1 MGRGDQDKRVR
12 RAREQ
17 IEKALARRN
26 LESAVDAVLAVDK
39 TSREPLFTLLSPA
52 LRQTLPDLQKTSAW
66 ARLHTLAAR
75 AEQEPRL
82 LLQGAD
88 EATAARARW
97 PLFLACMRARDFA
110 RAGRIW
116 KFLVDEVTARAPAL
130 ARAIATWIEGQGQI
144 APHVVAD
151 LNLDGLPSEDAPNPR
166 LGLETSGP
174 PRLAPPVAPMSA
186 AQAEDALYILF
197 ATQPLTV
204 VADTLRTWL
213 DRSPTDLA
221 KVLRTRAGS
230 LVMRELLL
238 HAGSGDSF
246 ALPAQL
252 LARLSEGAEDDLAQE
267 LLLATRFLMTTFV
280 TKTPKRGEYESLA
293 ALAAALV
300 RTNQFQD
307 IAEILA
313 RDFARMPGLEY
324 LALVICQSALSS
336 AALPDERLISLWV
349 QTLHLNASPPEVDAE
364 DRFGL
369 PGPTWLQAASREVCK
384 RGRSLA
390 AYLDKLD
397 PPARSKMLNSL
408 LWGQPSEIVADVVD
422 ALWKDAS
429 EELRR
434 ELAQLLPDLMEMA
447 EDASLSVLSGS
458 RSLADLATLNRIGLV
473 AHTADPNLPFL
484 AAGGLT
490 LWRRFG
496 LRSLPYFVELLPYAL
511 FQASQPSQRIEAVK
525 AYVGNRT
532 DIEAWLEA
540 IRELSEGDSSI
551 MPSLVVETS
560 RMMFDRF
567 RDDRIALARAIDY
580 TIKLD
585 APIDLVKTLAH
596 AYQRAALAEDGPDPT
611 PEDARAQAVLA
622 LMFGSKAKESPA
634 KHRTK
639 RARKASRRPKSPS
652 GQLALPLDENDP

>member
-1 MGRGDQDKRVR
+1 MGRGDQDKRVQ

-17 IEKALARRN
+17 IEKSLARRN

-52 LRQTLPDLQKTSAW
+52 FRQTLSDLQKTSAW

-116 KFLVDEVTARAPAL
+116 KFLVVWVTARAPAL
-130 ARAIATWIEGQGQI
+130 ARAIAAWIEGQGQI
-144 APHVVAD
+144 APHIVAD
-151 LNLDGLPSEDAPNPR
+151 LNLDGLPSVDAPEPR
-166 LGLETSGP
+166 LGP
-174 PRLAPPVAPMSA
+174 PRLAPPAAPVSA

-213 DRSPTDLA
+213 DRSSTDLA

-238 HAGSGDSF
+238 HASAGDSL
-246 ALPAQL
+246 ALPAQM
-252 LARLSEGAEDDLAQE
+252 LARMSEGAEDDLAQE
-267 LLLATRFLMTTFV
+267 LLLATRFLMTTLV
-280 TKTPKRGEYESLA
+280 TKTPKRGEYECLES
-293 ALAAALV
+293 LAAALV
-300 RTNQFQD
+300 KTNQFQD

-336 AALPDERLISLWV
+336 AALLPDERLIPLWV
-349 QTLHLNASPPEVDAE
+349 QTLRLSAPPREVDVE
-364 DRFGL
+364 ERRCL
-369 PGPTWLQAASREVCK
+369 PGPTWLQATSREVCK
-384 RGRSLA
+384 RGKSLT

-397 PPARSKMLNSL
+397 LPARSEMLDSL
-408 LWGQPSEIVADVVD
+408 LWCQPSDIVAEVVD

-434 ELAQLLPDLMEMA
+434 ELSRMLPNLMEMA
-447 EDASLSVLSGS
+447 EEASLSVLSGS
-458 RSLADLATLNRIGLV
+458 HSLADLAILDHIMSV
-473 AHTADPNLPFL
+473 ADTADPDLPFL

-496 LRSLPYFVELLPYAL
+496 LRALPYFVELLPYAL
-511 FQASQPSQRIEAVK
+511 FQASQPSQRMEAVK
-525 AYVGNRT
+525 SYVGNRK
-532 DIEAWLEA
+532 DIEAWIEA
-540 IRELSEGDSSI
+540 IRELSEGDSP
-551 MPSLVVETS
+551 MLPPLFAETS
-560 RMMFDRF
+560 RMMLDRF
-567 RDDRIALARAIDY
+567 RDDRIALARAINY
-580 TIKLD
+580 TAKLG
-585 APIDLVKTLAH
+585 APIALVKIIAH
-596 AYQRAALAEDGPDPT
+596 AYQRAALAEDGPGPT
-611 PEDARAQAVLA
+611 PEDERAQAVLA

-634 KHRTK
+634 KPRTK
-639 RARKASRRPKSPS
+639 RARKASRRPTNPS
-652 GQLALPLDENDP
+652 GQLELPLDEKDP

>member
-17 IEKALARRN
+17 IEKSLARRN

-52 LRQTLPDLQKTSAW
+52 FRQTLPDLQKTFAW

-144 APHVVAD
+144 APHIVAD
-151 LNLDGLPSEDAPNPR
+151 LNLDGLPSVDAPVPR
-166 LGLETSGP
+166 LAP
-174 PRLAPPVAPMSA
+174 PRLAPPAAPLSA

-213 DRSPTDLA
+213 DRSSTDLA
-221 KVLRTRAGS
+221 KVLRTCAGS

-238 HAGSGDSF
+238 HASSGNSL
-246 ALPAQL
+246 ALPAQM
-252 LARLSEGAEDDLAQE
+252 LARMSEGAEDDLAQE
-267 LLLATRFLMTTFV
+267 LLLATRFLMTTLV
-280 TKTPKRGEYESLA
+280 TKTPKRGEYACLES
-293 ALAAALV
+293 LAAALV

-336 AALPDERLISLWV
+336 AASLPDERLIPLWV
-349 QTLHLNASPPEVDAE
+349 QTLHLSAPPPEVDVE
-364 DRFGL
+364 ERRCL
-369 PGPTWLQAASREVCK
+369 PGPTWLQVVSREVCK
-384 RGRSLA
+384 RGKSLA

-397 PPARSKMLNSL
+397 PPGRNAMLDSL
-408 LWGQPSEIVADVVD
+408 LWCQPSDIVAEVVD
-422 ALWKDAS
+422 TLWKDAS
-429 EELRR
+429 EEFRR
-434 ELAQLLPDLMEMA
+434 ELSRMLPDLMEMA
-447 EDASLSVLSGS
+447 EEASLSVLSGS
-458 RSLADLATLNRIGLV
+458 HSLADLATLDRIVSV
-473 AHTADPNLPFL
+473 ADTADPDLPFL

-511 FQASQPSQRIEAVK
+511 FQASQPSQRMDAVK
-525 AYVGNRT
+525 AYVGNRK
-532 DIEAWLEA
+532 DIEAWIEA
-540 IRELSEGDSSI
+540 IRELSEGDS
-551 MPSLVVETS
+551 PVLPPLVAETS
-560 RMMFDRF
+560 RMMLDRF
-567 RDDRIALARAIDY
+567 RDDRIALARAINY
-580 TIKLD
+580 TAKLG
-585 APIDLVKTLAH
+585 APIALVKIIAH
-596 AYQRAALAEDGPDPT
+596 AYQRAALTEDGPEPT
-611 PEDARAQAVLA
+611 PEDERAQTVLA
-622 LMFGSKAKESPA
+622 LMFGSMAKESPA

-639 RARKASRRPKSPS
+639 RARKASRRPTNPS
-652 GQLALPLDENDP
+652 GQLELPLDEKDP

>member
-1 MGRGDQDKRVR
+1 
-12 RAREQ
+12 
-17 IEKALARRN
+17 
-26 LESAVDAVLAVDK
+26 
-39 TSREPLFTLLSPA
+39 
-52 LRQTLPDLQKTSAW
+52 
-66 ARLHTLAAR
+66 
-75 AEQEPRL
+75 
-82 LLQGAD
+82 
-88 EATAARARW
+88 
-97 PLFLACMRARDFA
+97 MRARDFA

-116 KFLVDEVTARAPAL
+116 KFLVDGVTARAPAL

-151 LNLDGLPSEDAPNPR
+151 LNLDGLPNVDAPEPR
-166 LGLETSGP
+166 LGS
-174 PRLAPPVAPMSA
+174 PRLAPPAAPVSA
-186 AQAEDALYILF
+186 AQAEAALYILF
-197 ATQPLTV
+197 ATQQLTV

-221 KVLRTRAGS
+221 KVLRTRAGT

-238 HAGSGDSF
+238 HAGSDAPL

-267 LLLATRFLMTTFV
+267 LLLATRFLMTTLV
-280 TKTPKRGEYESLA
+280 TKTPKRGEQEALA

-313 RDFARMPGLEY
+313 RDFVRMPGLEY

-336 AALPDERLISLWV
+336 AAALPDERLISLWV

-390 AYLDKLD
+390 AHLDKLD

-434 ELAQLLPDLMEMA
+434 ELARLLPDLMEMA
-447 EDASLSVLSGS
+447 ENASLSVLSGS
-458 RSLADLATLNRIGLV
+458 HSLADLATLDRIGLV
-473 AHTADPNLPFL
+473 AHTADPDLPFL

-496 LRSLPYFVELLPYAL
+496 LRALPYFVELLPYAL

-560 RMMFDRF
+560 RMMLDRF

-585 APIDLVKTLAH
+585 APIDRVKTLAH
-596 AYQRAALAEDGPDPT
+596 AYQRAAFAEDGPDPT

-639 RARKASRRPKSPS
+639 RARKASRRPKSSS